1 MRGSIQR
8 FVISKIKTDVSDNT
22 VSLSALVLRGFNAD
36 FDGDEMNG
44 YLALDEWM
52 SGHLDKF
59 APHTSALDLGKPF
72 TISKALTIPSPIITS
87 ISNWMYKGK

>member
-1 MRGSIQR
+1 MGGCLAYRLCVASS
-8 FVISKIKTDVSDNT
+8 VDNK
-22 VSLSALVLRGFNAD
+22 

>member
-1 MRGSIQR
+1 M
-8 FVISKIKTDVSDNT
+8 
-22 VSLSALVLRGFNAD
+22 SLMGHRVKVLPFSTFRLNLSVTTPYNAD

-44 YLALDEWM
+44 YLSLDEWM

-72 TISKALTIPSPIITS
+72 TISKALTIPSQIITG
-87 ISNWMYKGK
+87 ISNWMYQGN